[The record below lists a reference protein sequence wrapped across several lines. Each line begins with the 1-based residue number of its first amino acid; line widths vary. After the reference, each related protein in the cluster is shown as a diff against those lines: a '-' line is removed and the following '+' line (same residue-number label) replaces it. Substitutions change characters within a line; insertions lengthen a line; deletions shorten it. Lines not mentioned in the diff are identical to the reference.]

1 MEDAETER
9 HTICDIVKR
18 LVELGTDVVRVEC
31 RLYPTM
37 FPAERT
43 FTILNPDFVEEP
55 AAKKIEPF
63 KEVTEQVE
71 EYKKRLE
78 ALDESENNA
87 EALIEVVQTRS
98 S

>member
-1 MEDAETER
+1 MTDVETER
-9 HTICDIVKR
+9 YTICDIVKR

-37 FPAERT
+37 FPVERT
-43 FTILNPDFVEEP
+43 FTIQSPEFLEEP

-71 EYKKRLE
+71 EYKNRLE
-78 ALDESENNA
+78 TLDENENNA
-87 EALIEVVQTRS
+87 EDLIEVASDS